1 MRVLVVTNSWPSEAH
16 PYRVIVQRQ
25 VDALRRHGVD
35 VDVLRVDGFRGRGN
49 YARAALDILQ
59 LNVGRRRFDVVHGHT
74 GHCGLLASLQL
85 RYPVVVSYVGYDLD
99 VPAEDFEN
107 IRTRVERWVF
117 RALGLLVAQT
127 IAKSKRGSRRVM
139 RGARTRNVVIPN
151 GVDRSLFRPIPR
163 DEARRQLGWPLDARV
178 VLFAAD
184 TTRYTKGF
192 PLAEEAIARAKRD
205 VAALELR
212 IAHPVPPPE
221 MPLWMNAADVLLLT
235 SVAEGSPNV
244 VKEAMAC
251 DLPVV
256 SVDVGDVADVIGG
269 AANCHVCGHDADE
282 LARAL
287 VDVLTPEPK
296 RSDGRRRTEWLSDA
310 AISER
315 LLEVYR
321 AAAGRGPGPLGFL
334 RIPGPRGRVV

>member
-1 MRVLVVTNSWPSEAH
+1 MRVLVVTNSWPSDAH

-25 VDALRRHGVD
+25 VDAVRRHGVD
-35 VDVLRVDGFRGRGN
+35 IDVLRIDGFRSRREYG
-49 YARAALDILQ
+49 RAALKILR
-59 LNVGRRRFDVVHGHT
+59 LNVSPRRYDVVHAHT

-107 IRTRVERWVF
+107 MRTRIERWVF
-117 RALGLLVAQT
+117 RALGLVVADT

-139 RGARTRNVVIPN
+139 RGARGRNHVIPN
-151 GVDRSLFRPIPR
+151 GVDRAVFRPLSR
-163 DEARRQLGWPLDARV
+163 DDARRQLGWPLDARI

-192 PLAEEAIARAKRD
+192 PLAEEAIARARRQLPELD
-205 VAALELR
+205 LR
-212 IAHPVPPPE
+212 IGHPVPPAE

-269 AANCHVCGHDADE
+269 TANCHICAHDPDE
-282 LARAL
+282 LAGAL
-287 VDVLTPEPK
+287 IDVLTPEPK
-296 RSDGRRRTEWLSDA
+296 RSDGRRRTEWLSDR

-315 LLEVYR
+315 LVEVYR
-321 AAAGRGPGPLGFL
+321 LATRRGPGPLGFL
-334 RIPGPRGRVV
+334 RWPLMAQDFE